1 MSEVAWVTSD
11 VETFG
16 GPVFVPRLYRNL
28 LHLAR
33 EKYPNFYTGQRIVRT
48 SGAHL
53 SKIITTTRNSSLTCS
68 GAGPRRTIDKL
79 FHLSTPVQDR
89 EKYFPI
95 VLEQQ
100 QIEPKNEQKK
110 IQFEIILCII
120 IFRGIHPRTN
130 HTNNNNNSINF
141 LLEKKFHT

>member
-1 MSEVAWVTSD
+1 VSEVAWVTSD

-95 VLEQQ
+95 VLGQQ
-100 QIEPKNEQKK
+100 QIESKNEQKNIKKSFTLNTNNMK
-110 IQFEIILCII
+110 INELRRADQI
-120 IFRGIHPRTN
+120 IFSNYRFT
-130 HTNNNNNSINF
+130 S
-141 LLEKKFHT
+141 LLFN